1 MSKIYDYDKNT
12 FKRVINKKGNI
23 TYFIKVDGR
32 YIEVSKEVFL
42 LLRRSYEKIK
52 YDKKREVAKSVQY
65 YGDIDLAA
73 SFIFNRKYYEDFTDK
88 IYLHDLYMKVVDQI
102 YKLPEKYKEIA
113 ICIFLKEMTKEEMQR
128 FLIKEA
134 QRGSTEMEAYRN
146 LMEIL
151 GIEFPNEKKEP
162 IE

>member
-1 MSKIYDYDKNT
+1 MDTLTISHIVMYYAAAEKLELLYQQRKI
-12 FKRVINKKGNI
+12 
-23 TYFIKVDGR
+23 
-32 YIEVSKEVFL
+32 
-42 LLRRSYEKIK
+42 
-52 YDKKREVAKSVQY
+52 
-65 YGDIDLAA
+65 
-73 SFIFNRKYYEDFTDK
+73 
-88 IYLHDLYMKVVDQI
+88 
-102 YKLPEKYKEIA
+102 
-113 ICIFLKEMTKEEMQR
+113 TKEEMQR